1 MSSTPLAPVTPASA
15 GEGPSAGAL
24 DLRIVGMHCAACVGR
39 VEEAL
44 ASVPGVT
51 SVTVNLATD
60 RAHVET
66 ERPVEMDALARAARR
81 AGYDARA
88 VSTAIEDDAE
98 LRERAAMLSDRRR
111 RLIVAVALGVPVVVL
126 GNLTMLRG
134 FHAIDPRTSGWIQ
147 LLLATPVQF
156 WCGAPF
162 LRGAWRALIHRNPD
176 MDLLIGTGTM
186 AAFAYSLVAT
196 VAPQVFVA
204 AGVTPHVYFDTAVAI
219 VALVLLGRLLEARAR
234 AGTSRAIRG
243 LLDRAPRV
251 ARRVRDG
258 ATDDVPIAE
267 LQPGDVLRVRPGE
280 KVPVDGVVLEG
291 RSSIDRSMLTGEPLP
306 VDVGPGD
313 AVVGSTL
320 NGAGAF
326 DMRAERVG
334 ADSVLMQ
341 IVRRVQAAQA
351 SKARVSRLADR
362 VAAVFVPVV
371 VSIAI
376 VSFLLWLQLGPEPR
390 LARSLLAAVSVL
402 IIACP
407 CALGLATPTAL
418 IAGTGR
424 GAELGVLVRGADV
437 LEEGERIDT
446 VVFDKTGTL
455 TRGRPE
461 VVRIVADGRGEAE
474 VLAPAAGLG
483 SRSEHPISTA
493 LVRAAEDRGLTIPE
507 PDDFAAVPGR
517 GMVGVVEGKIAAV
530 GNAALMR
537 EQSVDVG
544 PLEPRARAFE
554 DQGHTVVRVAI
565 DGRPIG
571 LVVVGDTLR
580 PDAPDVVARLRASG
594 REVWLIT
601 GDHRSTA
608 NGVAAQVGIPLDR
621 VVAEVLP
628 NEKAARVAALRSEGR
643 RVAMVG
649 DGLNDAPAL
658 AEADV
663 GIAMGS
669 GTDVALEASGITLV
683 RSDLGGVEAALAL
696 ARRTMTV
703 IRQNLFWAFVYNVIG
718 IPIAAGAL
726 FLLLRPGGPVGPLWG
741 WNGTLDPIFASLAM
755 AFSSVSVVTS
765 SLRLRS
771 FEP

>member
-1 MSSTPLAPVTPASA
+1 
-15 GEGPSAGAL
+15 
-24 DLRIVGMHCAACVGR
+24 
-39 VEEAL
+39 
-44 ASVPGVT
+44 
-51 SVTVNLATD
+51 
-60 RAHVET
+60 
-66 ERPVEMDALARAARR
+66 
-81 AGYDARA
+81 
-88 VSTAIEDDAE
+88 
-98 LRERAAMLSDRRR
+98 
-111 RLIVAVALGVPVVVL
+111 
-126 GNLTMLRG
+126 
-134 FHAIDPRTSGWIQ
+134 
-147 LLLATPVQF
+147 
-156 WCGAPF
+156 
-162 LRGAWRALIHRNPD
+162 
-176 MDLLIGTGTM
+176 
-186 AAFAYSLVAT
+186 
-196 VAPQVFVA
+196 
-204 AGVTPHVYFDTAVAI
+204 
-219 VALVLLGRLLEARAR
+219 
-234 AGTSRAIRG
+234 
-243 LLDRAPRV
+243 
-251 ARRVRDG
+251 
-258 ATDDVPIAE
+258 
-267 LQPGDVLRVRPGE
+267 
-280 KVPVDGVVLEG
+280 
-291 RSSIDRSMLTGEPLP
+291 
-306 VDVGPGD
+306 
-313 AVVGSTL
+313 
-320 NGAGAF
+320 
-326 DMRAERVG
+326 
-334 ADSVLMQ
+334 
-341 IVRRVQAAQA
+341 
-351 SKARVSRLADR
+351 
-362 VAAVFVPVV
+362 
-371 VSIAI
+371 
-376 VSFLLWLQLGPEPR
+376 
-390 LARSLLAAVSVL
+390 
-402 IIACP
+402 
-407 CALGLATPTAL
+407 
-418 IAGTGR
+418 
-424 GAELGVLVRGADV
+424 V
-437 LEEGERIDT
+437 LEEAERIDT

-461 VVRIVADGRGEAE
+461 VVRVVADGRGEAE